1 MNRLLPTPLRRART
15 HHKVLGLETLL
26 RILSLGPP
34 RALTRLR
41 RHKVA
46 SAGLVTRPRC
56 VGTIIERLLVE
67 IVQLLRGL
75 HALIYLLILLPAL
88 VILLW
93 GSLLGQKLNVVFLS
107 DSFLILT
114 LLRDSAMLLDLLDS
128 GRVS

>member
-1 MNRLLPTPLRRART
+1 M
-15 HHKVLGLETLL
+15 
-26 RILSLGPP
+26 
-34 RALTRLR
+34 
-41 RHKVA
+41 
-46 SAGLVTRPRC
+46 TRPRC